1 MKKRTAFALG
11 VSVRLRSPIGEGEG
25 RKEHVRASRLVRLR
39 SPTGEEK
46 EEG

>member
-11 VSVRLRSPIGEGEG
+11 VSVRVASGEGEGEG
-25 RKEHVRASRLVRLR
+25 RKEHVRASRL
-39 SPTGEEK
+39 EEK